1 MFWCSALVFNDS
13 DDSLDFIARQLFFLG
28 QAFLSDIL
36 EGSVDCKGSTIN
48 ETPTI
53 QQLVGSR
60 RQSPAPLP
68 LLDQRSAKLSSTNNS
83 RSTAHGYA
91 VKHALS
97 AMPKDPAESET
108 AATWQ
113 HHSVL
118 VKLKSFT
125 SMPNFFTNNRNCNRC
140 RTQPPSLP
148 SSNARFITLRCMAS
162 FARANLERFH
172 PPPSDS
178 PCPVQPPRL

>member
-1 MFWCSALVFNDS
+1 MSLVLLFHTHCPIYFGIWSQVFLLVWVLCVLCFYDLGTIYHHVCLVF
-13 DDSLDFIARQLFFLG
+13 LM
-28 QAFLSDIL
+28 
-36 EGSVDCKGSTIN
+36 
-48 ETPTI
+48 
-53 QQLVGSR
+53 
-60 RQSPAPLP
+60 
-68 LLDQRSAKLSSTNNS
+68 RSAKLSSTNNS